1 MARELTYKDLCEILA
16 TKCYVSEVTVER
28 VLENF
33 ILLIASELQNNSYI
47 KIKNLGK
54 FTTSLRGGKDE
65 WVTDDFGQMVKKY
78 IEQFNYIDFE
88 PSKNLVDVVNG
99 NSIDYLFKKLKI
111 KYDEPI
117 SFDEALER
125 ETKSKSDDCQLNY
138 AIDKIINSRKERRH
152 RRQESKN
159 FNPNSTFADYNK
171 TRQKPIL
178 CKNNNIIYPSI
189 NRAAI
194 ELGIPY
200 TTLKS
205 HIDGEN
211 ADMECNG
218 YRFAIPKQQKKK
230 KKEEEE

>member
-16 TKCYVSEVTVER
+16 TKCYVTEVTVER
-28 VLENF
+28 VLENL

-54 FTTSLRGGKDE
+54 FSTELRGGKDE
-65 WVTDDFGQMVKKY
+65 WTTDKYGQMVKRY
-78 IEQFNYIDFE
+78 VEQFKYIDFN
-88 PSKNLVDVVNG
+88 PSNNLIDVING
-99 NSIDYLFKKLKI
+99 DSINYLFKKLKV
-111 KYDEPI
+111 KYDQPI
-117 SFDEALER
+117 AFEDLVTEHTDITPDQISSAVD
-125 ETKSKSDDCQLNY
+125 N
-138 AIDKIINSRKERRH
+138 IIAKRKQRKH
-152 RRQESKN
+152 KRQENKK

-171 TRQKPIL
+171 SRQKPIL

-200 TTLKS
+200 TTLKT
-205 HIDGEN
+205 HVYGEN
-211 ADMECNG
+211 ADMEYNG
-218 YRFAIPKQQKKK
+218 YKFAIPKEEK

>member
-1 MARELTYKDLCEILA
+1 MAKELTYKDLCEILA

-28 VLENF
+28 VIENL

-65 WVTDDFGQMVKKY
+65 WITDGFGQMIKKY
-78 IEQFNYIDFE
+78 IDQFNYIDFE

-111 KYDEPI
+111 KYDKPI
-117 SFDEALER
+117 SFDEALEKQA
-125 ETKSKSDDCQLNY
+125 ESKSDDYQLND
-138 AIDKIINSRKERRH
+138 AIDNIINKRKERKH
-152 RRQESKN
+152 RRQENKK
-159 FNPNSTFADYNK
+159 FNPNSTFAEYNK
-171 TRQKPIL
+171 ARQRPIL

-189 NRAAI
+189 NRASI

-205 HIDGEN
+205 HIYGEN
-211 ADMECNG
+211 ADMEYNG
-218 YRFAIPKQQKKK
+218 YIFAIPKQNK

>member
-1 MARELTYKDLCEILA
+1 MAKELTYKDLCEILA

-28 VLENF
+28 VIENL

-65 WVTDDFGQMVKKY
+65 WITDGFGQMIKKY
-78 IEQFNYIDFE
+78 IDQFNYIDFE

-111 KYDEPI
+111 KYDKPI
-117 SFDEALER
+117 SFDEALEKQA
-125 ETKSKSDDCQLNY
+125 ESKSDDYQLND
-138 AIDKIINSRKERRH
+138 AIDNIINKRKERKH
-152 RRQESKN
+152 RRQENKN
-159 FNPNSTFADYNK
+159 FNPNSTFAEYNK
-171 TRQKPIL
+171 ARQRPIL

-189 NRAAI
+189 NRASI

-200 TTLKS
+200 
-205 HIDGEN
+205 I
-211 ADMECNG
+211 
-218 YRFAIPKQQKKK
+218 
-230 KKEEEE
+230 